1 MAPRQLQV
9 SALNPGH
16 LRSHAREFTEAAR
29 LCVPQPKLT
38 GIIPL
43 GGPGTVLA
51 AFALE
56 LWFKAL
62 YCKAN
67 PLGIA
72 PTGHDLR
79 RLFDSLEPIQKGAIG
94 SKSGH
99 SLADICSEL
108 QANADVFQTW
118 RYAYEHG
125 AGQPGP
131 VQALEANIGLLFD
144 LLKACEEVYALP

>member
-1 MAPRQLQV
+1 MRSPHSSSATLLPAAPSCDSWQAYCQV
-9 SALNPGH
+9 PPGQWP
-16 LRSHAREFTEAAR
+16 AA
-29 LCVPQPKLT
+29 VA
-38 GIIPL
+38 
-43 GGPGTVLA
+43 GTVLA

-62 YCKAN
+62 YCKVN